1 MLTITLA
8 AVLGLLGVVAVV
20 AYAHQANQRAV
31 AGLKPATIWIA
42 DTAIPAGTSLKMA
55 KGDGSLISE
64 TVPAKSVSTD
74 AVHSVSSNNGHMRVN
89 ATMAKGQVLLTTML
103 TSSLNANNS
112 GNFVI
117 PTGMVAVAV
126 NMCVDEAV
134 ADYLSPGSDIAVFDT
149 VANGGIQRS
158 CEPQHASL
166 SFSQLTTGHSVNTLL
181 FLPKAEVLAV
191 GQNPAAQSSSRDNI
205 PTTTEDPS
213 ANSSGEV
220 LVTVAVK
227 ETDAQH
233 LILMEEVGMPY
244 MVLLG
249 PGAKMT
255 YTLPGPLFHLQQ
267 P

>member
-31 AGLKPATIWIA
+31 AGLQAEKVLIATQS
-42 DTAIPAGTSLKMA
+42 IPAGTPLSKAQDWLTPEK
-55 KGDGSLISE
+55 
-64 TVPAKSVSTD
+64 VPVSSATD
-74 AVHSVSSNNGHMRVN
+74 AVHSVSSNNKNMRVS
-89 ATMAKGQVLLTTML
+89 ATMAKGQVLLNTML
-103 TSSLNANNS
+103 TSSFSTNNS
-112 GNFVI
+112 GNFLI
-117 PTGMVAVAV
+117 PPGMVAVAV

-134 ADYLSPGSDIAVFDT
+134 ADYLSPGSEIAVFDT
-149 VANGGIQRS
+149 IAGQGSTIQRG
-158 CEPQHASL
+158 CEPQHSILNAN
-166 SFSQLTTGHSVNTLL
+166 QVRNKAVATLL
-181 FLPKAEVLAV
+181 LLQKAEVLAV
-191 GQNPAAQSSSRDNI
+191 GQNPAAQSTSRDNI
-205 PTTTEDPS
+205 PTTTADPS

-227 ETDAQH
+227 EADAQH

-249 PGAKMT
+249 PGANMT
-255 YTLPGPLFHLQQ
+255 FTQPGPLFQ

>member
-1 MLTITLA
+1 MLTIVLA

-20 AYAHQANQRAV
+20 AYAHQANQRAL
-31 AGLKPATIWIA
+31 AGHKPATIWIA
-42 DTAIPAGTSLKMA
+42 NNAIPAGTSVKAAQSHHL
-55 KGDGSLISE
+55 LISQ
-64 TVPAKSVSTD
+64 TVPASSVSTD
-74 AVHSVSSNNGHMRVN
+74 AVHSVISNPHMRVS
-89 ATMAKGQVLLTTML
+89 AAMTKGQVLLTSML
-103 TSSLNANNS
+103 TLSFSVNNS

-117 PTGMVAVAV
+117 PPGMVAVSV

-134 ADYLSPGSDIAVFDT
+134 ADYISPGSDIAVFDT
-149 VANGGIQRS
+149 AALGGYPRS
-158 CEPQHASL
+158 CEPQHNSL
-166 SFSQLTTGHSVNTLL
+166 SFGQLALRHAVNTLL

-191 GQNPAAQSSSRDNI
+191 GENPAAQSTSRDNI

-220 LVTVAVK
+220 LVTVAVN
-227 ETDAQH
+227 EADAQH

-255 YTLPGPLFHLQQ
+255 FTQAGPLFQ